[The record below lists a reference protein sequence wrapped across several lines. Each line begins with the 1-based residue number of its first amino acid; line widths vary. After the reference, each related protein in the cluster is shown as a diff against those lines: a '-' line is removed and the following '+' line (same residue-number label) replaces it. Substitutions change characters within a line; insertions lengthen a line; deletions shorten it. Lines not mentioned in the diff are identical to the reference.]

1 MAVPPVEGSELS
13 SEDSRA
19 RSPDLVVSVPGRAF
33 RGMVGASDEGVWRM
47 VFQFSSPAE
56 VLGSN
61 AAHI

>member
-19 RSPDLVVSVPGRAF
+19 PSLDLAVSVPGRAF
-33 RGMVGASDEGVWRM
+33 RGTVGASDGSVWRM
-47 VFQFSSPAE
+47 VLQFSSTVE
-56 VLGSN
+56 VPGSN